1 MPLRARPDIQPLCD
15 VHFRPMLVVNLEGSD
30 GSKWRLHACSDLNC
44 SRHYSPE
51 EGYFAVPGDYQ
62 ERPEGS
68 LRMPCPADLT
78 FMYLKSHHTG
88 IQKDLWRCAR
98 IDCEHREL
106 LPIAWQAELK

>member
-1 MPLRARPDIQPLCD
+1 
-15 VHFRPMLVVNLEGSD
+15 MLVVNLEGSD

-51 EGYFAVPGDYQ
+51 EGYFDVPGKFSVVPD
-62 ERPEGS
+62 GS
-68 LRMPCPADLT
+68 FRMPCPDDLT

-106 LPIAWQAELK
+106 VPIVWQAEPK